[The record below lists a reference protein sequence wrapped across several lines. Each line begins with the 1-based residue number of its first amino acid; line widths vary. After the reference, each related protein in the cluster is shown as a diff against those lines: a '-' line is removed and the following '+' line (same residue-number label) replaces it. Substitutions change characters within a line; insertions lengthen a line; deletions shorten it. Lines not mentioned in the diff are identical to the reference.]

1 MKGMTRSALAAALL
15 AMLLG
20 LAPMGATAQEVAPI
34 NVNTADAE
42 LLTELPGVGPAWA
55 AAIIEER
62 EANGPFE
69 SAEDLTRVSGI
80 GEATAAILED
90 QIAFR
95 PPPGSRGRSQAI
107 AAPVSRWPWYPP
119 RGARRRHT
127 R

>member
-15 AMLLG
+15 ALLLG
-20 LAPMGATAQEVAPI
+20 MAPMGATAQEVAPI

-42 LLTELPGVGPAWA
+42 LLTELPGVGPARA

-80 GEATAAILED
+80 GEATAANLED
-90 QIAFR
+90 QITF
-95 PPPGSRGRSQAI
+95 
-107 AAPVSRWPWYPP
+107 
-119 RGARRRHT
+119 
-127 R
+127 